1 MELVLNAMKEMQSS
15 TVTSFVQDGEPTYQ
29 FQRQASEPSDTL
41 LHGVGH
47 PAAESGMVKSAFRPS
62 DDATTL
68 PFLVPANAMA
78 VVELRR
84 TTTIV
89 QALIGHGVSSE
100 SSGSYLHGLV
110 DDMTSMAYTINAGI
124 QKYGIGVHPLT
135 GNKQYAYEVD
145 GYGNMYYADDAN
157 VPSLLSLPYLGYVNA
172 TDPIYINTRNFVLSS
187 NNPWYFSGK
196 AGAGLGG
203 SYVGLNSI
211 WPMSIIV
218 QALTSTGSEEITNC
232 VELLVDSTENTG
244 FMHESFIKDNV
255 GSYTRPYFAWANSL
269 FGELVLKLYDEG
281 MERIKITSEQ

>member
-1 MELVLNAMKEMQSS
+1 MKEMQSS
-15 TVTSFVQDGEPTYQ
+15 TATSFVQDGGPTYQ
-29 FQRQASEPSDTL
+29 FQRQASEPTDTL

-47 PAAESGMVKSAFRPS
+47 PAAETGMVKSAFRPS

-84 TTTIV
+84 TTNIV
-89 QALIGHGVSSE
+89 QALIGGGDSISSE
-100 SSGSYLHGLV
+100 FGESYLNGLAN
-110 DDMTSMAYTINAGI
+110 DITSIAYTINAGI

-135 GNKQYAYEVD
+135 GNEQYAYEVD

-196 AGAGLGG
+196 AGAGVGG
-203 SYVGLNSI
+203 PHVGLNSI
-211 WPMSIIV
+211 WPMSIII
-218 QALTSTGSEEITNC
+218 QALTSTDSEEITNC
-232 VELLVDSTENTG
+232 VELLVDSTANTG
-244 FMHESFIKDNV
+244 LMHESFNKDDV
-255 GSYTRPYFAWANSL
+255 CSYTRPWFAWANSL

-281 MERIKITSEQ
+281 LERISRS